1 MNHSIHVSK
10 RIYMNEKIGIL
21 ALGHGSRHPHN
32 KEVVSGVAELIASK
46 YKNVVVRIGFMNMN
60 SPTMKEGLEAF
71 KGTNVSR
78 IVAVPIFLAHGVH
91 TMEDI
96 PQILGISKESRKT
109 KIKLDGRDVELIYS
123 EPLGVDELIADL
135 AFKRANEAIASN

>member
-1 MNHSIHVSK
+1 MT
-10 RIYMNEKIGIL
+10 EKIGIL

-32 KEVVSGVAELIASK
+32 KEVVSGVADLIAKK
-46 YKNVVVRIGFMNMN
+46 YKDVVVRIGFMNMN
-60 SPTMKEGLEAF
+60 TPTMKEGLDGF
-71 KGTNVSR
+71 KGTGVSK

-109 KIKLDGRDVELIYS
+109 MIKIDGKDIALIYS
-123 EPLGVDELIADL
+123 EPLGVDELVAEL
-135 AFKRANEAIASN
+135 AYKRVNEAISSN

>member
-1 MNHSIHVSK
+1 MS
-10 RIYMNEKIGIL
+10 EKIGIL

-32 KEVVSGVAELIASK
+32 KEVVNGVADLIAKK

-60 SPTMKEGLEAF
+60 SPTMKEGLDAF
-71 KGTNVSR
+71 RGTGVST

-109 KIKLDGRDVELIYS
+109 TIKLDGQNVMLVYS
-123 EPLGVDELIADL
+123 EPLGIDELIAEV
-135 AFKRANEAIASN
+135 AFKRAKEALSAN

>member
-1 MNHSIHVSK
+1 MT
-10 RIYMNEKIGIL
+10 EKIGIL

-32 KEVVSGVAELIASK
+32 KEVVSGVADLIAKK

-60 SPTMKEGLEAF
+60 TPTMKEGLDGF
-71 KGTNVSR
+71 KGTGVSK

-109 KIKLDGRDVELIYS
+109 MIKIDGKDVALIYS
-123 EPLGVDELIADL
+123 EPLGVDELVAEL
-135 AFKRANEAIASN
+135 AYKRVNEAISSN

>member
-1 MNHSIHVSK
+1 MT
-10 RIYMNEKIGIL
+10 EKIGIL

-32 KEVVSGVAELIASK
+32 KEVVSGVADLIAKK
-46 YKNVVVRIGFMNMN
+46 YKDVVVKIGFMNMN
-60 SPTMKEGLEAF
+60 TPTMKEGLDGF
-71 KGTNVSR
+71 KGTGVSK

-109 KIKLDGRDVELIYS
+109 MIKIDGKDVALIYS
-123 EPLGVDELIADL
+123 EPLGVDELVAEL
-135 AFKRANEAIASN
+135 AYKRVNEAISSN

>member
-1 MNHSIHVSK
+1 
-10 RIYMNEKIGIL
+10 MNEKIGIL

-32 KEVVSGVAELIASK
+32 KEVVNGVADLIAKK

-60 SPTMKEGLEAF
+60 TPTMKEGLEAF
-71 KGTNVSR
+71 KGTGVST

-109 KIKLDGRDVELIYS
+109 TIKLDGNNVTLVYS
-123 EPLGVDELIADL
+123 EPLGTDELIAEV
-135 AFKRANEAIASN
+135 AYKRAKEALSMG